1 MPLVARIATAA
12 LLGLVAFTV
21 QAQSP
26 RERVA
31 GVASAIAANYY
42 DAERGRRIA
51 QDLRAAADRGEFDAY
66 PDPRDL
72 TTALTTKLQPLDRHF
87 RVVLASEPTGPVVLR
102 RPGPGPTPAGPPRRG
117 SYGLRRV
124 EVLPGNLGYIDLR
137 EFADFAYDDGEQPAR
152 RAIEAALQLL
162 AGTDALIIDLRDN
175 GGGSPAMVGYLVSAF
190 TAPGADIYN
199 RFRERERSVSEAP
212 AQSYPTPRLQVPLYV
227 LISGRTGSAAES
239 FAYTL
244 KNAKRATIVGA
255 ASAGAANPGG
265 EVDAGHGLRVFVSRG
280 SPISPIT
287 GGNWEGSGV
296 APDVAM
302 DSALALERAR
312 TLALQAVLALG
323 LPDADTVEARWT
335 LQALRAEAAPPQV
348 ALRDYAGAYGP
359 VNLSERDGRL
369 WLQRDRRP
377 AWPLLPLGDDLFS
390 VAGEPARR
398 VAFERDADG
407 GIVAMEIRAANGPS
421 ARYRR

>member
-1 MPLVARIATAA
+1 MPIAVRAALAA
-12 LLGLVAFTV
+12 LLGLAAFAA

-31 GVASAIAANYY
+31 GIAAAIAAHYY
-42 DAERGRRIA
+42 DAERGQRIA
-51 QDLRAAADRGEFDAY
+51 DDLRAAAGRGEYDRY

-72 TTALTTKLQPLDRHF
+72 ATALTTTLQPLDRHF
-87 RVVLASEPTGPVVLR
+87 RVALSSDPTGPVALR
-102 RPGPGPTPAGPPRRG
+102 RPGPAAAAPHRRG

-137 EFADFAYDDGEQPAR
+137 EFADFAYDGSDQPAR

-212 AQSYPTPRLQVPLYV
+212 PQAYPTPRLTLPLYV

-244 KNAKRATIVGA
+244 KNAKRATVVGE

-296 APDVAM
+296 APDVAV

-312 TLALQAVLALG
+312 VLALQAVLALG

-359 VNLSERDGRL
+359 IHLSERDGRL

-377 AWPLLPLGDDLFS
+377 AWPLLPLGEDMFS

-398 VAFERDADG
+398 VAFERGADG
-407 GIVAMEIRAANGPS
+407 AIVAMEIRAANGPS
-421 ARYRR
+421 TRYRR